1 MQETLGN
8 FEDQKVMAQI
18 TPVERID
25 HDKFGSNEENE
36 LSWED
41 RHYIPRR
48 TDERFG
54 SEGRRATAAEVDP
67 KAALQKLMNTR
78 SGGTYVPPAKL
89 RALQA
94 QITDKNSQEYQ
105 RLQWE
110 GLKKSING
118 LVNKVNKSNIKEIIP
133 DLFQVNLIRG
143 RALYCRSIMK
153 AQAASL
159 PFTPV
164 YATMT
169 AVINTKLPQVG
180 ELLLTRLIIQFR
192 KSFRRNDKTMCI
204 SSTTF
209 IAHLINHK
217 LAHEIVGLQILAV
230 LLERPTGDSIEVAAG
245 FLREVGAY
253 LSDISSRAFNGIFER
268 LRTILHE
275 NQLEPRVQF
284 IIEVLFQARKEKF
297 KNNPTIPSELDLVEE
312 EDQITHFISL
322 DDELDVQES
331 LGIFHFDPDYEENE
345 SRYGFIKREI
355 LGEDEESEEE
365 VGSDEESADEV
376 GSDEE
381 SEDEEPAGQ
390 VQPKIVDQTNTNI
403 VNLRKSIY
411 LTIMSS
417 VDFEECCHKLLKVQL
432 PEGQEIE
439 MCNMIIEC
447 NSQERTYEK
456 FYGLIGE
463 RFCKLNRTWR
473 TTFEQTFKN
482 YYTTIHRYE
491 TNRLRNIALF
501 FGNLLSTNSIPWSVF
516 ECVRLTEDDTTASS
530 RIFLKILFQELQE
543 AIGLKTLINRFHDP
557 ELVPYLHGMFPTD
570 EARNVRFSI
579 NYFTSIGL
587 GTLTEEMREYLLTMP
602 VPKPDDVSDAES
614 YTSGSSYSRSRSPY
628 SSDYSRSRSPSRS
641 ISPSRSRSRSY
652 SVSDA
657 ERSLSRTRLREGDSD
672 RGRSGYPHPDRS
684 RSYSKSSYSSNGD
697 SRSRSRSRSHS
708 YDSRRQRSRSP
719 TPVGRRSP
727 YSTYRPSDRYRGRAR
742 RRSMSRS
749 MSPISERSYSRSL
762 SRGRSYSRSVSPR
775 RDKYSSHRRY
785 RSRSI
790 SYSPSPPRYT
800 RRRSFSPSPNRRTKR
815 VRELDYNRRSIPGVN
830 ERSRSPSPFTLRKM
844 KTYEFQNEKNTTKRR
859 MERPPKSDNS
869 QLEAPWLQH
878 SVDDNRHK

>member
-1 MQETLGN
+1 MQETLQK
-8 FEDQKVMAQI
+8 FEDHKEMADA
-18 TPVERID
+18 TPRERNNHHNNGND
-25 HDKFGSNEENE
+25 EEKD

-48 TDERFG
+48 TDAQRDF
-54 SEGRRATAAEVDP
+54 EGRQTAKLEVDP
-67 KAALQKLMNTR
+67 KVALQKMMNTR
-78 SGGTYVPPAKL
+78 TGGTYVPPAKL

-164 YATMT
+164 YAAMT

-180 ELLLTRLIIQFR
+180 ELLLTRLIVQFR
-192 KSFRRNDKTMCI
+192 KSFRRNDKTMCL
-204 SSTTF
+204 SSTNF

-217 LAHEIVGLQILAV
+217 IAHEIVGLQILAV
-230 LLERPTGDSIEVAAG
+230 LLERPTGDSIEIASG

-275 NQLEPRVQF
+275 NRLEPRVQF
-284 IIEVLFQARKEKF
+284 IIEVLFQARKDKF
-297 KNNPTIPSELDLVEE
+297 KDNPTIPSQLDLVEE

-331 LGIFHFDPDYEENE
+331 LGVFRFDQDFEENE

-365 VGSDEESADEV
+365 E

-381 SEDEEPAGQ
+381 SEEGSEESEEDEPAGQ
-390 VQPKIVDQTNTNI
+390 VQPKIVDQTNTDI

-501 FGNLLSTNSIPWSVF
+501 FGNLLSTNAIPWSVF
-516 ECVRLTEDDTTASS
+516 ESVRLTEDDTTASS
-530 RIFLKILFQELQE
+530 RIFLKILFQELLE
-543 AIGLKTLINRFHDP
+543 AIGLKTLISRFHDP
-557 ELVPYLHGMFPTD
+557 ELVPYLHGVFPTD

-587 GTLTEEMREYLLTMP
+587 GALTEEMREYLLTMP
-602 VPKPDDVSDAES
+602 APKADDASDAES
-614 YTSGSSYSRSRSPY
+614 YTSKSSYSRSRSPY
-628 SSDYSRSRSPSRS
+628 SSDYSRSRSSSRS
-641 ISPSRSRSRSY
+641 VSPPRSRGRSY
-652 SVSDA
+652 SPSVAEVSPG
-657 ERSLSRTRLREGDSD
+657 RSRISRDDIE
-672 RGRSGYPHPDRS
+672 RGRSGYPYSDRN
-684 RSYSKSSYSSNGD
+684 RSYSRSSYSSYGGSKSISS
-697 SRSRSRSRSHS
+697 SRSSS
-708 YDSRRQRSRSP
+708 YDSRRERSRSQTP
-719 TPVGRRSP
+719 TRRRPSK
-727 YSTYRPSDRYRGRAR
+727 STYRPSDRYRGRAP
-742 RRSMSRS
+742 RRSLSRS
-749 MSPISERSYSRSL
+749 ISERSYSRSP
-762 SRGRSYSRSVSPR
+762 SRGRSYSRSISPR
-775 RDKYSSHRRY
+775 RDRHASRRRY
-785 RSRSI
+785 RSRSL
-790 SYSPSPPRYT
+790 SYSPSPPTY
-800 RRRSFSPSPNRRTKR
+800 RRNRPFSPSPYRRTKR
-815 VRELDYNRRSIPGVN
+815 ARDSNYNQRYYGETS
-830 ERSRSPSPFTLRKM
+830 EKSRSPSPFTLRKM
-844 KTYEFQNEKNTTKRR
+844 KTYEIQNERNSRNR
-859 MERPPKSDNS
+859 PMERPVKNGNG

-878 SVDDNRHK
+878 SVDDSRH

>member
-1 MQETLGN
+1 MQETVKN
-8 FEDQKVMAQI
+8 SEDHREMADTI
-18 TPVERID
+18 PTER
-25 HDKFGSNEENE
+25 SNHNNSANDEEKD

-41 RHYIPRR
+41 RHYIPKRADARR
-48 TDERFG
+48 
-54 SEGRRATAAEVDP
+54 SAEGRQTADSGMDP
-67 KAALQKLMNTR
+67 KLALQKLMNTR
-78 SGGTYVPPAKL
+78 TGGTYVPPAKL
-89 RALQA
+89 KALQA

-153 AQAASL
+153 AQAVSL

-164 YATMT
+164 YAAMT

-180 ELLLTRLIIQFR
+180 ELLLTRLIVQFR
-192 KSFRRNDKTMCI
+192 KSFRRNDKTMCL
-204 SSTTF
+204 SSTNF

-217 LAHEIVGLQILAV
+217 IAHEIVGLQILAV

-275 NQLEPRVQF
+275 NRLEPRIQF
-284 IIEVLFQARKEKF
+284 IIEVLFQARKDKF
-297 KNNPTIPSELDLVEE
+297 KDNPTIPSELDLVEE

-331 LGIFHFDPDYEENE
+331 LGIFHFDQDFEENE
-345 SRYGFIKREI
+345 SRYDFIKREI

-365 VGSDEESADEV
+365 GGDEESIE
-376 GSDEE
+376 S
-381 SEDEEPAGQ
+381 SEDSEEDEPAGQ
-390 VQPKIVDQTNTNI
+390 VQDKIVDKTNTNI

-463 RFCKLNRTWR
+463 RFCKLNRNWR
-473 TTFEQTFKN
+473 STFEQTFKN

-501 FGNLLSTNSIPWSVF
+501 FGNLLSTNSISWSVF
-516 ECVRLTEDDTTASS
+516 ENVRLTEDDTTASS
-530 RIFLKILFQELQE
+530 RIFLKILFQELLE
-543 AIGLKTLINRFHDP
+543 AIGLKTLVNKFHDP
-557 ELVPYLHGMFPTD
+557 ELVPYLHGVFPTD
-570 EARNVRFSI
+570 EPQNVRFSI

-587 GTLTEEMREYLLTMP
+587 GALTEEMREYLLTMP
-602 VPKPDDVSDAES
+602 TPKPDDVSDSES
-614 YTSGSSYSRSRSPY
+614 YTSRSSYSRSSSPY
-628 SSDYSRSRSPSRS
+628 TSDYSRSRSSSRS
-641 ISPSRSRSRSY
+641 LSPPRSRGRSY
-652 SVSDA
+652 SPSLGELSPD
-657 ERSLSRTRLREGDSD
+657 RSRDD
-672 RGRSGYPHPDRS
+672 DKRGRSGYPHTDRS
-684 RSYSKSSYSSNGD
+684 RSYSRSSYSSYGRSRTRSQSRSPSYDYRRERSLSRSLNRRPYRL
-697 SRSRSRSRSHS
+697 SNRYRRHAPRRSRSRSI
-708 YDSRRQRSRSP
+708 
-719 TPVGRRSP
+719 
-727 YSTYRPSDRYRGRAR
+727 
-742 RRSMSRS
+742 
-749 MSPISERSYSRSL
+749 SPISERSYSRSP
-762 SRGRSYSRSVSPR
+762 SRGRSYSRSISPR
-775 RDKYSSHRRY
+775 GDTYSSRRRY

-790 SYSPSPPRYT
+790 SYSPSPPRY
-800 RRRSFSPSPNRRTKR
+800 RRNRSFSPSPHRRTKR
-815 VRELDYNRRSIPGVN
+815 ARDSNYNQRSYRERS

-844 KTYEFQNEKNTTKRR
+844 KTSEIQT
-859 MERPPKSDNS
+859 ERNGRNSHMGRSSRNDNGK
-869 QLEAPWLQH
+869 LEAPWLQH
-878 SVDDNRHK
+878 SVEDSRH